1 MKQGDRVY
9 VYENE
14 NHIEC
19 KDLGKFAPA
28 TVRKVNEET
37 VVADVILNEMG
48 DIDTF
53 EVPKEL
59 IGE

>member
-9 VYENE
+9 VYENK

-28 TVRKVNEET
+28 TVRKVNAET
-37 VVADVILNEMG
+37 VVADVILNENE
-48 DIDTF
+48 IVTF